1 MPNATG
7 SDINK
12 AGDYVIDKLILR
24 SEVTG
29 TSVNI
34 RALFSQ
40 MEIYE
45 DMFSPYMTAK
55 IYMNDGLNIAEVLPV
70 RGQETLELSFR
81 TDFEGMEPIQKTFK
95 IYKIDQQIIDENGR
109 GQQYV
114 LHLISEG
121 GYFNYSEY
129 CGYSVKGTVSSMV
142 KEVFKKH
149 FPEYLWKDTMLVQP
163 TADNFVYVLPR
174 TYTPFKAVT
183 WLARRA
189 ISGVAA
195 EYSPFFFYE
204 TVEGYRFQSLS
215 SIIESGQ
222 ANKDL
227 YYYTNNNVNR
237 NPETNEGSGIKTK
250 GSLPSMYNRL
260 QSLEETTR
268 FDMIENIGSG
278 IISSKLTVH
287 DLLKKEKRDIL
298 FREVDV
304 FENSKKMGTAPHYIR
319 VKGSNE
325 FFDKTSGAYSYLST
339 TPYTVYTNKNNII
352 DNDRIEEYFLQRKY
366 LVNTMMT
373 QKIVVDIYGDSDK
386 RVGQLMEITVPKIAA
401 DGHLQDEKDDKNLSG
416 DYMITSICHKIG
428 QKYMCTVE
436 LSRNAKGL

>member
-7 SDINK
+7 SDITK
-12 AGDYVIDKLILR
+12 AGDYVIDKLELR
-24 SEVTG
+24 SEVTN
-29 TSVNI
+29 TTVNI

-55 IYMNDGLNIAEVLPV
+55 IYMNDGLNIAEVLPI

-81 TDFEGMEPIQKTFK
+81 TDFEGMEPIKKTFK

-121 GYFNYSEY
+121 GYVNYSEY
-129 CGYSVKGTVSSMV
+129 CGYSVKGTVSNMV
-142 KEVFKKH
+142 GEVFKKH
-149 FPEYLWKDTMLVQP
+149 FPEYLWKDTLSVQP
-163 TADNFVYVLPR
+163 TTDNFVYVLPR
-174 TYTPFKAVT
+174 SYTPFKAVT

-189 ISGVAA
+189 ICGVAT

-204 TVEGYRFQSLS
+204 TVEGYRFQSLLS
-215 SIIESGQ
+215 LIKSGE
-222 ANKDL
+222 ATKDL
-227 YYYTNNNVNR
+227 YYYTNKNMSK
-237 NPETNEGSGIKTK
+237 NPEINEGSGIKTK

-260 QSLEETTR
+260 QSLEEKTR
-268 FDMIENIGSG
+268 FDMVENIGSG
-278 IISSKLTVH
+278 IISSRLTVH
-287 DLLKKEKRDIL
+287 DLLRKEKRDIK
-298 FREVDV
+298 FREIDI
-304 FENSKKMGTAPHYIR
+304 FADSKKMGTAPHYIR

-325 FFDKTSGAYSYLST
+325 FFDNTLCTYSYLPF
-339 TPYTVYTNKNNII
+339 TPYTVHTSKNNII
-352 DNDRIEEYFLQRKY
+352 DNVRIEEYFLQRKY
-366 LVNTMMT
+366 MMNTMLT
-373 QKIVVDIYGDSDK
+373 QKVVVDIYGDSNK
-386 RVGQLMEITVPKIAA
+386 RVGQLMQITVPKIAA

-416 DYMITSICHKIG
+416 DYMITSICHKMG

>member
-1 MPNATG
+1 MPNAVG

-12 AGDYVIDKLILR
+12 AGDYVIDKLVLR

-34 RALFSQ
+34 RALFSH

-55 IYMNDGLNIAEVLPV
+55 IYMNDGLNIAENLPI

-81 TDFEGMEPIQKTFK
+81 TDFDGVAAITKTFK

-142 KEVFKKH
+142 GEVFKKH
-149 FPEYLWKDTMLVQP
+149 FPEYLWKDTLSVQP
-163 TADNFVYVLPR
+163 TADNFSYVLPKS
-174 TYTPFKAVT
+174 YTPFKAVT

-189 ISGVAA
+189 ISGIGGD
-195 EYSPFFFYE
+195 YSPFFFYE
-204 TVEGYRFQSLS
+204 TVEGYRFHSLS
-215 SIIESGQ
+215 SIIENGQ
-222 ANKDL
+222 ATKDI
-227 YYYTNNNVNR
+227 YYYTNKNVNR
-237 NPETNEGSGIKTK
+237 NPEINQGSGIKTK
-250 GSLPSMYNRL
+250 SRLPSMYNRL
-260 QSLEETTR
+260 QSLEEKTR
-268 FDMIENIGSG
+268 FDMVENIGSG
-278 IISSKLTVH
+278 IVSSILTVH
-287 DLLKKEKRDIL
+287 DLLHKEKRDTL

-304 FENSKKMGTAPHYIR
+304 FENSKKMGTSPHYIR

-325 FFDKTSGAYSYLST
+325 FFDKTFGAYSYLSF
-339 TPYTVYTNKNNII
+339 TPYTVHTSENNII
-352 DNDRIEEYFLQRKY
+352 DNTRIEEYFLQRKY
-366 LVNTMMT
+366 MINTMMT
-373 QKIVVDIYGDSDK
+373 QKVVVDIYGDSNK
-386 RVGQLMEITVPKIAA
+386 RVGQLMEISVPKIAA

-416 DYMITSICHKIG
+416 DYMITSICHKMG

>member
-7 SDINK
+7 SDITK
-12 AGDYVIDKLILR
+12 AGDYVIDKLILH
-24 SEVTG
+24 SEVTE

-34 RALFSQ
+34 RALFSR

-55 IYMNDGLNIAEVLPV
+55 IYMNDGLNIAENLPI

-142 KEVFKKH
+142 GEVFKKH
-149 FPEYLWKDTMLVQP
+149 FPEYLWKDTLYIQP

-174 TYTPFKAVT
+174 SYTPFKAIT

-189 ISGVAA
+189 VCGIGDD
-195 EYSPFFFYE
+195 YSPFFFYE
-204 TVEGYRFQSLS
+204 TVEGYRFRSLS
-215 SIIESGQ
+215 SLMDDGQ
-222 ANKDL
+222 ATKNT
-227 YYYTNNNVNR
+227 YYYKNNNVNK

-250 GSLPSMYNRL
+250 ANLPSMYNRI
-260 QSLEETTR
+260 QSLEEKER
-268 FDMIENIGSG
+268 FDMVENIGSG
-278 IISSKLTVH
+278 VVSSILTVH
-287 DLLKKEKRDIL
+287 DLLHKEKRDTI

-325 FFDKTSGAYSYLST
+325 FFDKSSCTYSYLPS
-339 TPYTVYTNKNNII
+339 TPYTVHTNDNNII
-352 DNDRIEEYFLQRKY
+352 DNTRIEEYFLKRKY
-366 LVNTMMT
+366 MINTMMT
-373 QKIVVDIYGDSDK
+373 QKVLVGIYGDSSK
-386 RVGQLMEITVPKIAA
+386 RVGQLMEISVPKIAA
-401 DGHLQDEKDDKNLSG
+401 DGHLSEEKDDKNLSG
-416 DYMITSICHKIG
+416 DYMITSIRHEIG
-428 QKYMCTVE
+428 DKYMCMVE

>member
-34 RALFSQ
+34 RALFSR

-55 IYMNDGLNIAEVLPV
+55 IYMNDGLNIAENLPI

-81 TDFEGMEPIQKTFK
+81 TDFDGAASINKTFK

-129 CGYSVKGTVSSMV
+129 CGYSVKGTVSDMV
-142 KEVFKKH
+142 GEVFKKH
-149 FPEYLWKDTMLVQP
+149 FPEYLWKDTLSVQP
-163 TADNFVYVLPR
+163 TTDNFLYVLPR
-174 TYTPFKAVT
+174 SYTPFKAVT

-189 ISGVAA
+189 ICGIGGD
-195 EYSPFFFYE
+195 YSPFFFYE
-204 TVEGYRFQSLS
+204 TVEGYRFHSLS
-215 SIIESGQ
+215 AIIDSGQ
-222 ANKDL
+222 ATKDI
-227 YYYTNNNVNR
+227 YYYANKNVNR
-237 NPETNEGSGIKTK
+237 NPEINEGSGIKTK

-260 QSLEETTR
+260 QSLEEKTR
-268 FDMIENIGSG
+268 FDMVENIGSG
-278 IISSKLTVH
+278 IVSSILTVH
-287 DLLKKEKRDIL
+287 DLLHKEKRNTI

-304 FENSKKMGTAPHYIR
+304 FENSKKMGTSPHYIR

-325 FFDKTSGAYSYLST
+325 FFDKSSCTYSYLPF
-339 TPYTVYTNKNNII
+339 TPYTVHTNDNNII
-352 DNDRIEEYFLQRKY
+352 DNTRIEEYFLQRKY
-366 LVNTMMT
+366 MINTMMT
-373 QKIVVDIYGDSDK
+373 QKVVVSIYGDSSK
-386 RVGQLMEITVPKIAA
+386 RVGQLMEISVPKIAA
-401 DGHLQDEKDDKNLSG
+401 DGHLQEEKDDKNLSG
-416 DYMITSICHKIG
+416 DYMITSICHEMG

>member
-7 SDINK
+7 SDITK
-12 AGDYVIDKLILR
+12 AGDYVIDKLILH

-34 RALFSQ
+34 RALFSR

-55 IYMNDGLNIAEVLPV
+55 IYMNDGLNIAENLPI

-81 TDFEGMEPIQKTFK
+81 TDFEGMGPIQKTFK

-142 KEVFKKH
+142 GEVFKKH
-149 FPEYLWKDTMLVQP
+149 FPEYLWKDTLYIQP

-174 TYTPFKAVT
+174 SYTPFKAIT

-189 ISGVAA
+189 VCGIGDD
-195 EYSPFFFYE
+195 YSPFFFYE
-204 TVEGYRFQSLS
+204 TVEGYRFRSLS
-215 SIIESGQ
+215 SLMDDGQ
-222 ANKDL
+222 ATKNI
-227 YYYTNNNVNR
+227 YYYMNNNVNK

-250 GSLPSMYNRL
+250 ANLPSMYNRI
-260 QSLEETTR
+260 QSLEEKER
-268 FDMIENIGSG
+268 FDMVENIGSG
-278 IISSKLTVH
+278 VVSSILTVH
-287 DLLKKEKRDIL
+287 DLLHKEKRDTI

-325 FFDKTSGAYSYLST
+325 FFDKSSCTYLYLPF
-339 TPYTVYTNKNNII
+339 TPYTVHTNDNNII
-352 DNDRIEEYFLQRKY
+352 DNARIEEYFLKRKY
-366 LVNTMMT
+366 MINTMMT
-373 QKIVVDIYGDSDK
+373 QKVLVGIYGDSSK
-386 RVGQLMEITVPKIAA
+386 RVGQLMEINVPKIAA
-401 DGHLQDEKDDKNLSG
+401 DGHLSEEKDDKNLSG
-416 DYMITSICHKIG
+416 DYMITSIRHEIG
-428 QKYMCTVE
+428 DKYMCMVE